1 MKAIADLSPI
11 HFLIS
16 SPLALSLSQGHYS
29 GMESHVRAATSQ
41 SYHSGKMIHKM
52 ALAILNSRREFPMFG
67 LDESD
72 EKPRRLKLPQMR
84 ERGIV
89 KVMILF
95 LPLIFAKTEK
105 QLQKTSEVPRCVR
118 VAPGRGG
125 GVGRGGGRRFF
136 CCLNSLSAFFSWSLQ
151 ETRCLTNIISGTNA
165 GVLCSFQDICS
176 KKR

>member
-1 MKAIADLSPI
+1 
-11 HFLIS
+11 
-16 SPLALSLSQGHYS
+16 
-29 GMESHVRAATSQ
+29 
-41 SYHSGKMIHKM
+41 
-52 ALAILNSRREFPMFG
+52 MFG

-125 GVGRGGGRRFF
+125 GGGGVGGSKVF
-136 CCLNSLSAFFSWSLQ
+136 LLPEQPLSVFLLVF
-151 ETRCLTNIISGTNA
+151 A
-165 GVLCSFQDICS
+165 GNEVPYKHHFQH
-176 KKR
+176 